1 MIHENPV
8 GAPATP
14 KILLIMGSTRASRL
28 CPTIARWVAG
38 IAEASAGLGCELV
51 DLTDWPLPMDDEPG
65 IPALGAYLQPHT
77 RAWSAKIAGADA
89 FVFVTPQYN
98 WGYPAPL
105 KNAIDHLHAEWRGK
119 PLVIVSYGGH
129 GGGKCAAQLRQV
141 AEGLKMRVVPA
152 MPGITLPE
160 SVIRGAPID
169 PEADLGGQATP
180 IPQAFAE
187 LAAALAETGTP
198 PSP

>member
-1 MIHENPV
+1 
-8 GAPATP
+8 
-14 KILLIMGSTRASRL
+14 MGSTRAKRL
-28 CPTIARWVAG
+28 CPAIARWVAG
-38 IAEASAGLGCELV
+38 IAHAGTGLDAELV
-51 DLTDWPLPMDDEPG
+51 DLADWPLPMDDEPG
-65 IPALGAYLQPHT
+65 IPALGAYSQPHT

-141 AEGLKMRVVPA
+141 AEGLKMRVIPT
-152 MPGITLPE
+152 MPGLILPE
-160 SVIRGAPID
+160 AVIRGAPID
-169 PEADLGGQATP
+169 PGADLDSQAAP
-180 IPQAFAE
+180 IRQAFAE
-187 LAAALAETGTP
+187 LAATLAGTGMP
-198 PSP
+198 ASA